1 MPSAEISDREL
12 RLLRMRTQG
21 LLDGSRSAT
30 VAAATK
36 SAFCLQ
42 AQDVGA
48 AALAAR
54 ARTEGLTA
62 AEVAAQGRRKSLCRA
77 WLMRNTIHL
86 FASRDHAWMRPLL
99 ASRPR
104 RPAIARLRQLGVDDA
119 LLERALSALRK
130 RIDSGPLPRP
140 DALELV
146 RAQVFD
152 SDSAARSAAGRRTLP
167 RDGSNPVYWV
177 VHVAAL
183 DGILVV
189 RPAFDRKQAFEP
201 APEPE
206 VLDRDESLGRL
217 ARRYLQAYS
226 PATPRDFAYW
236 GKITLGD
243 ARRGWERAGRLVE
256 VESSRGTLSAVPS
269 AIKPLDGGGVS
280 VRLLGLW
287 DNYLLGHEGR
297 ELIVPKPAAGWVQPG
312 GGLLKQTAFAD
323 GLAFGTW
330 RLQRGG
336 TRVTVELEPFSGVPR
351 EVRPGLEAEVAD
363 LGRFFEADASLKLVR
378 A

>member
-1 MPSAEISDREL
+1 VPSAEISDREL
-12 RLLRMRTQG
+12 RLLRMRSQG

-62 AEVAAQGRRKSLCRA
+62 AQVAAHGRRTALCRA

-86 FASRDHAWMRPLL
+86 FTARDHAWMRPLL
-99 ASRPR
+99 APRAR

-119 LLERALSALRK
+119 LLERALKALRK
-130 RIDSGPLPRP
+130 RIESGPLPRSE
-140 DALELV
+140 ALELV
-146 RAQVFD
+146 RAQEFD
-152 SDSAARSAAGRRTLP
+152 PDSAARSAAGRRTLA

-206 VLDRDESLGRL
+206 VLDRDDGLGRL
-217 ARRYLQAYS
+217 ARRYLQAYG
-226 PATPRDFAYW
+226 PASPRDFAYW

-243 ARRGWERAGRLVE
+243 ARRGWERAGRLVD
-256 VESSRGTLSAVPS
+256 VETSRGTLSALPGTL
-269 AIKPLDGGGVS
+269 KPVEDRRTHVH
-280 VRLLGLW
+280 LLGLW

-297 ELIVPKPAAGWVQPG
+297 ELIVPRPAAGWIHPG
-312 GGLLKQTAFAD
+312 GGLLKATAFAD

-330 RLQRGG
+330 RLDRGESSI
-336 TRVTVELEPFSGVPR
+336 TVEVEIFDKVPR
-351 EVRPGLEAEVAD
+351 GARAGLEAEVAD
-363 LGRFFEADASLKLVR
+363 LSRFFDAAARLKLVR
-378 A
+378 P